1 MLWIRRVS
9 PTAEAVRRLRHHASF
24 RATATLVM
32 SLLLMTGSSAVA
44 GGGCGKKCGPG
55 SGSNSGP
62 VVAISTPTAG
72 ADVASSF
79 DVAGSASSSSRT
91 ISSVGVSVDGGAW
104 HSASGTTSWSAS
116 VDAAQLAPGTH
127 VLSARATDSSG
138 KSTSVSENVVVAD
151 TTAPSVTFAT
161 PTAGATV
168 GGQVTLTG
176 SAADNVAVSRVDVSV
191 DSGAWQPTTG
201 TTIWSAVVDT
211 SFLPDGTHTFFA
223 RATDAAGNTATT
235 SVAVTVKNTVLDSTP
250 PAVTFSALQSGS
262 TVSGVATVSGS
273 ASDNVGLA
281 AVDVQIDGGAW
292 QAASG
297 KASWS
302 YPWDTTAVA
311 NGTHTLV
318 AKATDTSGNTT
329 TASLTLTVSNS
340 ATAAPSTQ
348 GTWVSPDGVTI
359 NIDSAGSWTI
369 AQVYSILEAN
379 ALDLNV
385 VGPTLTIN
393 VQDQYTS
400 QTQTSATYYAGKY
413 TSVKSTMWLQGVNS
427 NFATRPDDTLAHEY
441 GHAWSN
447 YWYYIAHQADWSS
460 YENARWTT
468 PEGSLTLLTDSRTGT
483 SYSWTVREIIADDY
497 RLLFGSSLAI
507 SERPS
512 HLNPDIPDPRTV
524 PGLATFLLNSWRT
537 P

>member
-1 MLWIRRVS
+1 MLWNRRLS
-9 PTAEAVRRLRHHASF
+9 SAAGAVRRTRRHMSLRI
-24 RATATLVM
+24 TAALVT
-32 SLLLMTGSSAVA
+32 SLLLATGSSAVA

-55 SGSNSGP
+55 SGSSSAP
-62 VVAISTPTAG
+62 TVAISTPTAG
-72 ADVASSF
+72 ANVASPLE
-79 DVAGSASSSSRT
+79 VAGSASSSSRT
-91 ISSVGVSVDGGAW
+91 IASVGVSVDGGGW
-104 HSASGTTSWSAS
+104 QTASGTTSWSAS

-138 KSTSVSENVVVAD
+138 KSTSVSENIVVAD
-151 TTAPSVTFAT
+151 TTAPSVTLAT
-161 PTAGATV
+161 PTVGAIV
-168 GGQVTLTG
+168 GGSVTLTG
-176 SAADNVAVSRVDVSV
+176 TATDNVAVSRVDVSV
-191 DSGAWQPTTG
+191 DSGAWQPATG
-201 TTIWSAVVDT
+201 TTTWSAVVDT
-211 SFLPDGTHTFFA
+211 SSLPDGSHRFFA
-223 RATDAAGNTATT
+223 RATDGAGNTATT
-235 SVAVTVKNTVLDSTP
+235 SVSVTVKNTVLDSTP
-250 PAVTFSALQSGS
+250 PTVTFSAPQSGS

-302 YPWDTTAVA
+302 YAWDTTAVT

-318 AKATDTSGNTT
+318 AKATDTGGNTT

-340 ATAAPSTQ
+340 PTAAPSTQ
-348 GTWVSPDGVTI
+348 GTWVSPEGVTI
-359 NIDSAGSWTI
+359 NVDSAGSWTI
-369 AQVYSILEAN
+369 ARVYSILNAN
-379 ALDLNV
+379 ALDLDV

-400 QTQTSATYYAGKY
+400 QTQTSATYYTGKY
-413 TSVKSTMWLQGVNS
+413 TAVRSTMWLQGVS
-427 NFATRPDDTLAHEY
+427 SGFATRPDDTLAHEY

-468 PEGSLTLLTDSRTGT
+468 ADGGLTLLIDSRTGT
-483 SYSWTVREIIADDY
+483 TYSWTIREIIADDY

-512 HLNPDIPDPRTV
+512 HLNPDIPDPRNV

>member
-1 MLWIRRVS
+1 MFSNRRLS
-9 PTAEAVRRLRHHASF
+9 PSGPVRRIRHGASLGV
-24 RATATLVM
+24 TAALVT
-32 SLLLMTGSSAVA
+32 SLLLVTGSTAVA
-44 GGGCGKKCGPG
+44 GGGCGKKCSPG
-55 SGSNSGP
+55 SGSSSAP
-62 VVAISTPTAG
+62 TVAISTPTAG
-72 ADVASSF
+72 ADVASPF
-79 DVAGSASSSSRT
+79 EVAGSATSSSRT
-91 ISSVGVSVDGGAW
+91 ITSVGVSIDGGAL
-104 HSASGTTSWSAS
+104 HTASGTTSWSAS

-151 TTAPSVTFAT
+151 TTAPSLTLAT

-168 GGQVTLTG
+168 GGYVTLTG
-176 SAADNVAVSRVDVSV
+176 SAADDVAVSRVDVSV
-191 DSGAWQPTTG
+191 DSGAWQPATG

-211 SFLPDGTHTFFA
+211 PSLPDGTHTFFA

-235 SVAVTVKNTVLDSTP
+235 SISVTVKNTVLDSTLP
-250 PAVTFSALQSGS
+250 TVTFSAPQSGS

-273 ASDNVGLA
+273 ASDNIGLA

-292 QAASG
+292 QAAAG

-302 YPWDTTAVA
+302 YAWDTTAVA

-329 TASLTLTVSNS
+329 TASQTLRVSNS

-359 NIDSAGSWTI
+359 NVDSAGSSTI
-369 AQVYSILEAN
+369 AQVYSILKAN

-413 TSVKSTMWLQGVNS
+413 TSVKSTMYLEGVNS
-427 NFATRPDDTLAHEY
+427 SFADGPDASIAHEY

-447 YWYYIAHQADWSS
+447 YWYYTAHNGSWGGYLA
-460 YENARWTT
+460 ARWTT
-468 PEGSLTLLTDSRTGT
+468 ADGSLTLATDSRTGT
-483 SYSWTVREIIADDY
+483 SYSWTVREIVADDY
-497 RLLFGSSLAI
+497 RMLFGTPAAV
-507 SERPS
+507 SERGG
-512 HLNPDIPDPRTV
+512 HLNSQIPDPRNV
-524 PGLATFLLNSWRT
+524 AGLADYLLNTWR
-537 P
+537 

>member
-1 MLWIRRVS
+1 MLWTRRLS
-9 PTAEAVRRLRHHASF
+9 PIAEAVGRLCRPAPL
-24 RATATLVM
+24 RVTAALVT
-32 SLLLMTGSSAVA
+32 SLLLVTGSSALA
-44 GGGCGKKCGPG
+44 GGGCNKKCGSASAP
-55 SGSNSGP
+55 N
-62 VVAISTPTAG
+62 VAISTPSAG
-72 ADVASSF
+72 ADVASPLQ
-79 DVAGSASSSSRT
+79 VAGSASSSSRT
-91 ISSVGVSVDGGAW
+91 ITSVGVSVDGGVW
-104 HSASGTTSWSAS
+104 HTASGTTSWTAS

-151 TTAPSVTFAT
+151 TAAPSVTMTT
-161 PTAGATV
+161 PSAGTTV
-168 GGQVTLTG
+168 GGSVTLTG
-176 SAADNVAVSRVDVSV
+176 SAADDVAVSRVDVSV
-191 DSGAWQPTTG
+191 DSGAWRSATG
-201 TTIWSAVVDT
+201 TTTWSAVVDT
-211 SFLPDGTHTFFA
+211 SSLSDGLHTFFA

-250 PAVTFSALQSGS
+250 PTITFAAPKSGS
-262 TVSGVATVSGS
+262 TVSGVVTVSGS
-273 ASDNVGLA
+273 ASDNVGLSA
-281 AVDVQIDGGAW
+281 LDVQVDGGAW

-302 YPWDTTAVA
+302 YAWDTAAVA
-311 NGTHTLV
+311 DGPHTVV

-329 TASLTLTVSNS
+329 TASLTITVLNS
-340 ATAAPSTQ
+340 STAAPSTQ
-348 GTWVSPDGVTI
+348 GTWVSPEGVTI
-359 NIDSAGSWTI
+359 NVDSVGSWTI
-369 AQVYSILEAN
+369 AQVYSILKAN

-400 QTQTSATYYAGKY
+400 QTQTSATYYGGRY
-413 TSVKSTMWLQGVNS
+413 TGVKSTMWLQGVSS

-447 YWYYIAHQADWSS
+447 YWYYMAHQADWSS

-468 PEGSLTLLTDSRTGT
+468 SDGSLTLLTDTRTGT
-483 SYSWTVREIIADDY
+483 TYSWTIREIIADDY
-497 RLLFGSSLAI
+497 RLLFGSSLAV

-512 HLNPDIPDPRTV
+512 HLNPDIPDPHNV
-524 PGLATFLLNSWRT
+524 PGSATFLLNSWRT